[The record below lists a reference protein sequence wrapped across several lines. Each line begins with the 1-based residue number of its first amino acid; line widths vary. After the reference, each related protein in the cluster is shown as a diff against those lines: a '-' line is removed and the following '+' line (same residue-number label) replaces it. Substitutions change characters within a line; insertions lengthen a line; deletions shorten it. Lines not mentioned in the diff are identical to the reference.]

1 MKSYHLNSN
10 IRLIL
15 SEGTDVNDNLIGAYE
30 AFFKDLLSTLAISKS
45 GVLEVANLSKHK
57 FFVKQEQIH
66 PYLQKKTVPP
76 FSFLIF
82 KN

>member
-1 MKSYHLNSN
+1 MKSYQLNNN

-30 AFFKDLLSTLAISKS
+30 VFFKDLLSTLAISKS

-57 FFVKQEQIH
+57 FLAKPGQVY
-66 PYLQKKTVPP
+66 PYLQKRAVPP